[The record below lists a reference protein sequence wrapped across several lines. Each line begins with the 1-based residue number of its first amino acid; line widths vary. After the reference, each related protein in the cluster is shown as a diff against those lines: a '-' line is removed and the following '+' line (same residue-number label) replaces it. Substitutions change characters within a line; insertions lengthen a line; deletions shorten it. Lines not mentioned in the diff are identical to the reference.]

1 MPVRNSP
8 PPTMLL
14 TVRQAAEA
22 LQISERKLWS
32 MTASG
37 EIPRVRIGRSVRYDP
52 TDLQAWIERQKT
64 GGPRP

>member
-1 MPVRNSP
+1 MPVRNFP
-8 PPTMLL
+8 APMLL

-22 LQISERKLWS
+22 LQISERKLWG
-32 MTASG
+32 MAAAG

-52 TDLQAWIERQKT
+52 TDLRAWIERQKT

>member
-22 LQISERKLWS
+22 LQISERKLWG
-32 MTASG
+32 MKAAG
-37 EIPRVRIGRSVRYDP
+37 EIPHVLLGRSVRYDP
-52 TDLQAWIERQKT
+52 QDLQRCIDERKK
-64 GGPRP
+64 GGQ